1 MCALQTGVAWLHKWC
16 IRIVGPEDALDIA
29 TSISLVLL
37 KEQGS
42 GDATA
47 NDLVEMLGFAAF
59 DAIGELMDNRSV
71 SCSHRDRNRDRDKAS
86 MLVFDSVDKISE
98 DYQSC

>member
-1 MCALQTGVAWLHKWC
+1 M
-16 IRIVGPEDALDIA
+16 GPEDALDIA

-71 SCSHRDRNRDRDKAS
+71 NC
-86 MLVFDSVDKISE
+86 
-98 DYQSC
+98 